1 VFSKEPQYFSD
12 LQSWLA
18 FLETAHPVG
27 IDMGLTRIK
36 KVQQALDLKFQC
48 PVVTVAGTNGKGSI
62 CAFLESIYSEAGY
75 RVACHTSP
83 HFLDFTERARVDRQS
98 VSEEQL
104 LKHFHAVEKARS
116 SLNELVSLTYFE
128 FTTLAILHLFASMQL
143 DVVILEVGLGGRL
156 DAINI
161 IDADCA
167 IIGSI
172 DLDHTA
178 LLGNTRELIAIEKA
192 GIMRQGKIAVCA
204 DPLPPST
211 LVEYA
216 DQLGVDLWLHG
227 RDFNVS
233 GDQQQWGWSG
243 RTRRLNGLA
252 YPALRGANQL
262 INAAAV
268 IAALMSLRDTLPV
281 GVQAIRNGFAM
292 VDLPGRFQVL
302 AGQPTVVLDVAHNP
316 HASSALAASLD
327 KMGYFPFTHAI
338 FGVMSDKDIEGVI
351 RPMLGIVDYWHCV
364 NLNIPRAATALK
376 LQHTLENMG
385 VKNTNESG
393 VTSHETVDEAYQK
406 TFELIGQNDRI
417 VVFGSFLTVSAV
429 MSLQKLQKH

>member
-1 VFSKEPQYFSD
+1 VFSREPQYFSD

-204 DPLPPST
+204 DPMPPST

-216 DQLGVDLWLHG
+216 DRLGVDLWLHG

-268 IAALMSLRDTLPV
+268 IAALMSLRDILPV

-364 NLNIPRAATALK
+364 NLNIPRAATALQ

-406 TFELIGQNDRI
+406 TYELIGQNDRI

>member
-1 VFSKEPQYFSD
+1 VFSKEPHYFSD

-36 KVQQALDLKFQC
+36 KVQEVLDLKFQC
-48 PVVTVAGTNGKGSI
+48 PVITVAGTNGKGSI
-62 CAFLESIYSEAGY
+62 CAFLESIFSEAGY
-75 RVACHTSP
+75 RVGCHTSP
-83 HFLDFTERARVDRQS
+83 HFLDFTERARIDRHS

-104 LKHFHAVEKARS
+104 LQHFHAVETARS
-116 SLNELVSLTYFE
+116 SLNDLVSLTYFE
-128 FTTLAILHLFASMQL
+128 FSTLAILHLFASLKL

-156 DAINI
+156 DAVNI

-167 IIGSI
+167 IIASI

-178 LLGNTRELIAIEKA
+178 LLGNTRELIAVEKA
-192 GIMRQGKIAVCA
+192 GIMRPGKIAICA

-243 RTRRLNGLA
+243 RTRRVNGLA

-268 IAALMSLRDTLPV
+268 IAALMSLRDVLPV

-351 RPMLGIVDYWHCV
+351 RPMMGIIDYWHCV
-364 NLNIPRAATALK
+364 SLPTPRAATALK
-376 LQHTLENMG
+376 IEQLLVSLG
-385 VKNTNESG
+385 VKNTDESG
-393 VTSHETVDEAYQK
+393 ITSHTTVDEAYQK

-429 MSLQKLQKH
+429 MALQKLQKH